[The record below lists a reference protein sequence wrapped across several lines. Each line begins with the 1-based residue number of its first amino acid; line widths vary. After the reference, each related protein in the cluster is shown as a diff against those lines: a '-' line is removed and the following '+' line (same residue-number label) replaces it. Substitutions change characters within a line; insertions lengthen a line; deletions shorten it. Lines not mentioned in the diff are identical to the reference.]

1 MLLDG
6 ASRALSVVINGRV
19 QKLFKEVVI
28 EEQSG
33 FSGERACSDGGFCT
47 RAALRKQ

>member
-33 FSGERACSDGGFCT
+33 FSDERACSDGGFCT
-47 RAALRKQ
+47 RAALKKQ